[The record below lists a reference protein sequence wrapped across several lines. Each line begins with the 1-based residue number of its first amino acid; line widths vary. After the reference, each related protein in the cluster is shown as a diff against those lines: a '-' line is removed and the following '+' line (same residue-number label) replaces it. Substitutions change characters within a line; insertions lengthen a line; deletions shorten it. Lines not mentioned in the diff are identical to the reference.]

1 MRWSRAL
8 TVRSL
13 GIWYTLSLSAATNG
27 VPLIPGRSD
36 EDASFASLCMPI
48 SCWGFASDIELKSKS
63 CKKPANGYSSRSST
77 MSIFPTLISRC
88 RTPACSIASLCPE

>member
-13 GIWYTLSLSAATNG
+13 GIWYTLSLSDATNG

-36 EDASFASLCMPI
+36 EDASFASWCMSI
-48 SCWGFASDIELKSKS
+48 SC
-63 CKKPANGYSSRSST
+63 
-77 MSIFPTLISRC
+77 
-88 RTPACSIASLCPE
+88 